1 MTFLAQNESDFFD
14 AVKEFHEAFDHPV
27 NVGLGDDETNR
38 LRVALVLEELQELE
52 EALGQTDLVGMADA
66 LADISYV
73 VFGAAVAFGLDGD
86 YIAQYSGYP
95 GPEIL
100 ATLFTRGV
108 QMQSDVIAQ
117 KGLGAVFAYVKAFA
131 DEIGLNLVE
140 LFNEVH
146 KSNMT
151 KLGVDGKPIHS
162 DGVTPDA
169 TGKIRPKGKV
179 IKGPNYTEPD
189 IEGLLKSEVAWSR

>member
-27 NVGLGDDETNR
+27 NVGFDDDVIE
-38 LRVALVLEELQELE
+38 LRRALIVEEMNELV
-52 EALGQTDLVGMADA
+52 EASEANDLIELADA
-66 LADISYV
+66 LADLSYV
-73 VFGAAVAFGLDGD
+73 IFGAAVAFGLDGD
-86 YIAQYSGYP
+86 YIAQYEFQSNSA
-95 GPEIL
+95 L
-100 ATLFTRGV
+100 LFESAAS
-108 QMQSDVIAQ
+108 MKSDVVMQ
-117 KGLGAVFAYVKAFA
+117 KALGATFAFTKNVAR
-131 DEIGLNLVE
+131 DCGLNLVE

-162 DGVTPDA
+162 DGVTPDV